1 VEDPKGEQ
9 RAGNAKKSCK
19 EEINREQVAE
29 LHNDLHSKRGVEL
42 KGLILDYRV
51 VSGKALQ

>member
-9 RAGNAKKSCK
+9 RAGNAKKSCN

-29 LHNDLHSKRGVEL
+29 FHNDLHSKRGVEL
-42 KGLILDYRV
+42 KRLILEYRV